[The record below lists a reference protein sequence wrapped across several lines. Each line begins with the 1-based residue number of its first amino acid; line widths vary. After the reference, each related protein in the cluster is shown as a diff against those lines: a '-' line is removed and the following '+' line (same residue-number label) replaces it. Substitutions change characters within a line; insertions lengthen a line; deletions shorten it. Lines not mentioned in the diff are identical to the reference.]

1 MQFEQLAQ
9 LGGKTLRVFQVLY
22 AQGAPGDLVF
32 VGGADAA
39 AGGADLGD
47 AGFFFSR
54 FAGNVERR
62 VKRQDQGAG
71 FADAQ
76 ARTHLHTGFFQAFNF
91 FKQFGRR
98 QHHAVADVALH
109 ARAHDAAGDQVQSG
123 LDAVDDQRVA
133 GIVSTLKTHHA
144 LRHFGEPVHQL
155 AFAFVTPLGSDDHNI
170 AARSCGVFICHFRV
184 TCS

>member
-54 FAGNVERR
+54 FAGDVEGGM
-62 VKRQDQGAG
+62 KRQDQWAG

-76 ARTHLHTGFFQAFNF
+76 ARTHLHTGFFQTFNF
-91 FKQFGRR
+91 FKEFG
-98 QHHAVADVALH
+98 
-109 ARAHDAAGDQVQSG
+109 S
-123 LDAVDDQRVA
+123 
-133 GIVSTLKTHHA
+133 
-144 LRHFGEPVHQL
+144 
-155 AFAFVTPLGSDDHNI
+155 
-170 AARSCGVFICHFRV
+170 
-184 TCS
+184 